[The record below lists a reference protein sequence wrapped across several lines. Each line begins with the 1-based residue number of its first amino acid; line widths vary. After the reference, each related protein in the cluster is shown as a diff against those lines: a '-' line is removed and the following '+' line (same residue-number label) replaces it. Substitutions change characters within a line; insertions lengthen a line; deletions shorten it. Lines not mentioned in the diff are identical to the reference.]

1 LNARVENS
9 IAIIDLVQVFLNELE
24 SPVEATYQFPAD
36 PDSVVSRVTIELG
49 EKVVEG
55 KVFEKSKA

>member
-1 LNARVENS
+1 M
-9 IAIIDLVQVFLNELE
+9 NELE

-55 KVFEKSKA
+55 KVFEKQKA